1 MKLAIVRQTY
11 NPNGGAE
18 RFVSRAL
25 NTLAGD
31 SSLDVTLIA
40 RQWEN
45 ATGWQTLTVDPPFRN
60 RTAREAGFARA
71 ASQLFNR
78 FDIVQSHERIP
89 GATIFRAGDG
99 VHATW
104 LEQYSRILSLPKR
117 WSQTFS
123 PYHRYILQAEKAM
136 FTHPALR
143 KVICN
148 SQMVRDDIVRRF
160 HLPADKLTVIY
171 NGVDTAHFHPDV
183 RKLTMRDALAIPT
196 DAPVLAYVG
205 SGFARKGVATALA
218 AIAAHPGVWLLVAG
232 RDKHAR
238 KFEKQAQSLGVADR
252 VKFLGPVADVRQ
264 VYGNADA
271 LILPTLYDPFPNV
284 CVEALAC
291 GLPLFTSQG
300 CGAAEWIREGENG
313 WVRDAL
319 DVSGYRQAI
328 GEWLSGR
335 QAGKTYAVN
344 ARATAEPWTL
354 DHMAQEL
361 QALYRELL
369 R

>member
-25 NTLAGD
+25 NVLAQD
-31 SSLDVTLIA
+31 TSLDVTLIA
-40 RQWEN
+40 REWEN
-45 ATGWQTLTVDPPFRN
+45 AAGWHTLTVNPPFRN
-60 RTAREAGFARA
+60 RKMREAGFADA
-71 ASQLFNR
+71 AAAHFAD

-104 LEQYSRILSLPKR
+104 LEQYSRILSPLKR
-117 WSQTFS
+117 WSQNFS
-123 PYHRYILQAEKAM
+123 PYHHYILQAERQM
-136 FTHPALR
+136 FAHPALR
-143 KVICN
+143 TVICN
-148 SQMVRDDIVRRF
+148 SRMVRDDIARRF
-160 HLPADKLTVIY
+160 QLRDDQLTVIY
-171 NGVDTAHFHPDV
+171 NGVDTAHFHPSV
-183 RKLTMRDALAIPT
+183 RELSLRTALGIPA

-205 SGFARKGVATALA
+205 SGFTRKGVATALR
-218 AIAAHPGVWLLVAG
+218 AIVAHPSVWLLVAG

-238 KFEKQAQSLGVADR
+238 KFEKLARQLGVAKR
-252 VKFLGPVADVRQ
+252 VRFLGPVADIRQ
-264 VYGNADA
+264 VYGSADA

-291 GLPLFTSQG
+291 GLPLFTSPG
-300 CGAAEWIREGENG
+300 CGAAEWVIEGENG

-319 DVSGYRQAI
+319 DSEGYSASV
-328 GEWLSGR
+328 GEWLAGR
-335 QAGKTYAVN
+335 TRGVDYAAA

-354 DHMAQEL
+354 DRMAQEL
-361 QALYRELL
+361 QALYRDLL